1 MEIINWILLI
11 VTNVLIL
18 VFFAASISEKE
29 KRAAGLA
36 LIALVGNSCLW
47 GCFILFLHLRW
58 VSMVNLAVFALGIL
72 FGLVS
77 LVRYFPHGKERDLSS
92 IKKSDE
98 RDVMFSRNRLQYH
111 PELAERY
118 YKAHPEKRAG
128 DEKTHGKPE
137 LGEPGALYYDE
148 YRSPVFDAAFTYLHR
163 TRGVSVGEV
172 SPERKDVDSEAVT
185 RVIMETARFYG
196 AVDVGITRIK
206 PYHIYSHYGR
216 HVENWGKEIDTSHTY
231 AVVIVVA
238 MDVKNIKSAPALP
251 VILESARHYVESA
264 KIAHIVAE
272 YIRSF
277 GYDARSHTDGNY
289 EVMCV
294 PLAVDAGL
302 GVLGRIG
309 IFMHPVH
316 GPCVRLS
323 VVSTEL
329 ELVPTLPKAGMVS
342 IEKFCDIC
350 KKCADN
356 CPTQSICAGEEQDS
370 RGFRHWSIDQEKC
383 FSFWKNIGTDCG
395 FCIGVCP
402 YTKPDTLI
410 HKLVRFYISRN
421 PINQRIA
428 LFLDD
433 LFYGRKKTI
442 PTGKI

>member
-1 MEIINWILLI
+1 MQIFNWILFS
-11 VTNVLIL
+11 VTDVLIL
-18 VFFAASISEKE
+18 VFFTASVREKE

-36 LIALVGNSCLW
+36 FFALAGNSCLW
-47 GCFILFLHLRW
+47 VFLILFRHLHGVPTANLAVYFLGGLFVL
-58 VSMVNLAVFALGIL
+58 VSMVK
-72 FGLVS
+72 
-77 LVRYFPHGKERDLSS
+77 YFPSREERDLSAVE
-92 IKKSDE
+92 KCDE
-98 RDVMFSRNRLQYH
+98 RDVMFSRNRLQFH
-111 PELAERY
+111 PDLAERY
-118 YKAHPEKRAG
+118 YTAHPEKRG
-128 DEKTHGKPE
+128 IDEKIHGKPE
-137 LGEPGALYYDE
+137 LGEPGAFYYDAH
-148 YRSPVFDAAFTYLHR
+148 RSPVFDAAFAYLHR
-163 TRGVSVGEV
+163 TRGASVGEV
-172 SPERKDVDSEAVT
+172 SKEKKKVDPGTVT
-185 RVIMETARFYG
+185 RVIEETARHYG

-216 HVENWGKEIDTSHTY
+216 HVENWGKEINTSHTY

-238 MDVKNIKSAPALP
+238 MDVENIKTAPALP
-251 VILESARHYVESA
+251 VILESARYYVESA
-264 KIAHIVAE
+264 KIAHIIAE
-272 YIRSF
+272 YIRSL

-323 VVSTEL
+323 IVTTEM
-329 ELVPTLPKAGMVS
+329 ELVPTVSKTGMVS

-356 CPTQSICAGEEQDS
+356 CPTQSICVGEEQEN

-383 FSFWKNIGTDCG
+383 FSFWKGIGTDCG

-433 LFYGRKKTI
+433 LFYGRKKLI
-442 PTGKI
+442 PTGKF